1 MGCTVSKTRLPE
13 LLPKRISL
21 HHDAILSSKKPV
33 SQSTRFLEN
42 FLTIWLYDEASNKYE
57 NEMEHLGKLLYGL
70 KTFNNIETC
79 NHFINNV
86 RDEKIFLILSGIHRT
101 CEHFHDFPQLE
112 KIYIFD
118 CSHEINDTKH
128 RIFKYDIIQNV
139 DSLYRQL
146 QENIRICEMDF
157 TPITVV
163 SASSPEISFSSK
175 LTRQEALFLFAQ
187 MLKEIIARLKFESC
201 SKDVLIEF
209 CRIVYTNHDEQ
220 LRAIDEFANNY
231 RPNKALYCLTNQ
243 SFISRILNRVVRTH
257 EIDILYKLGF
267 FIKQATIQLNRLHEE
282 NKVLI
287 ETIFMVYR
295 GKTMSCLEFE
305 TVIKNNCGGFLSFP
319 NFLIASINKKFAIDF
334 IDRRL
339 AMHRDMIGILF
350 EIDIAKTTFDEKS
363 PFALLKDADADND
376 SVCFNMST
384 IFRIQSVE
392 QITNG
397 EMLMWS
403 VQLKLI
409 NNDDQQVQ
417 YIIASTRQDE
427 VHANPAFHLGKLLV
441 DMGEYK
447 RAEQFLLSLLQ
458 DTAVLSQPRRLVRVH
473 NGLAAIYTYNHD
485 YVKALNHYHEVLRL
499 SLTYLQSDHLDL
511 IPIYKVIGDNHY
523 NQKEYS
529 NALENYEKAIKL
541 LEQNTSSMNVDMS
554 GDLQNSISM
563 TKQLLKTH
571 P

>member
-1 MGCTVSKTRLPE
+1 
-13 LLPKRISL
+13 
-21 HHDAILSSKKPV
+21 
-33 SQSTRFLEN
+33 
-42 FLTIWLYDEASNKYE
+42 
-57 NEMEHLGKLLYGL
+57 
-70 KTFNNIETC
+70 
-79 NHFINNV
+79 
-86 RDEKIFLILSGIHRT
+86 
-101 CEHFHDFPQLE
+101 
-112 KIYIFD
+112 
-118 CSHEINDTKH
+118 
-128 RIFKYDIIQNV
+128 
-139 DSLYRQL
+139 
-146 QENIRICEMDF
+146 
-157 TPITVV
+157 
-163 SASSPEISFSSK
+163 
-175 LTRQEALFLFAQ
+175 
-187 MLKEIIARLKFESC
+187 
-201 SKDVLIEF
+201 
-209 CRIVYTNHDEQ
+209 
-220 LRAIDEFANNY
+220 
-231 RPNKALYCLTNQ
+231 
-243 SFISRILNRVVRTH
+243 
-257 EIDILYKLGF
+257 
-267 FIKQATIQLNRLHEE
+267 
-282 NKVLI
+282 
-287 ETIFMVYR
+287 
-295 GKTMSCLEFE
+295 
-305 TVIKNNCGGFLSFP
+305 FP

-350 EIDIAKTTFDEKS
+350 EIDIAKTAFDEKS
-363 PFALLKDADADND
+363 PFALLKDGDVDND
-376 SVCFNMST
+376 TVCFSMST
-384 IFRIQSVE
+384 IFCIQSVE

-417 YIIASTRQDE
+417 YIIASTRHDE

-485 YVKALNHYHEVLRL
+485 YIKALN
-499 SLTYLQSDHLDL
+499 L

-529 NALENYEKAIKL
+529 NALENYEKVIKL

-554 GDLQNSISM
+554 GDLHNSISM

>member
-1 MGCTVSKTRLPE
+1 
-13 LLPKRISL
+13 
-21 HHDAILSSKKPV
+21 
-33 SQSTRFLEN
+33 
-42 FLTIWLYDEASNKYE
+42 
-57 NEMEHLGKLLYGL
+57 
-70 KTFNNIETC
+70 
-79 NHFINNV
+79 
-86 RDEKIFLILSGIHRT
+86 
-101 CEHFHDFPQLE
+101 
-112 KIYIFD
+112 
-118 CSHEINDTKH
+118 
-128 RIFKYDIIQNV
+128 
-139 DSLYRQL
+139 
-146 QENIRICEMDF
+146 
-157 TPITVV
+157 
-163 SASSPEISFSSK
+163 
-175 LTRQEALFLFAQ
+175 
-187 MLKEIIARLKFESC
+187 
-201 SKDVLIEF
+201 
-209 CRIVYTNHDEQ
+209 
-220 LRAIDEFANNY
+220 
-231 RPNKALYCLTNQ
+231 
-243 SFISRILNRVVRTH
+243 
-257 EIDILYKLGF
+257 
-267 FIKQATIQLNRLHEE
+267 
-282 NKVLI
+282 
-287 ETIFMVYR
+287 
-295 GKTMSCLEFE
+295 
-305 TVIKNNCGGFLSFP
+305 
-319 NFLIASINKKFAIDF
+319 
-334 IDRRL
+334 
-339 AMHRDMIGILF
+339 
-350 EIDIAKTTFDEKS
+350 
-363 PFALLKDADADND
+363 
-376 SVCFNMST
+376 
-384 IFRIQSVE
+384 
-392 QITNG
+392 
-397 EMLMWS
+397 MLMWS